1 MWEIPRNFLKGL
13 KKRGEKEGG
22 LVPSNYKTNCCN

>member
-13 KKRGEKEGG
+13 KRGEKEGG